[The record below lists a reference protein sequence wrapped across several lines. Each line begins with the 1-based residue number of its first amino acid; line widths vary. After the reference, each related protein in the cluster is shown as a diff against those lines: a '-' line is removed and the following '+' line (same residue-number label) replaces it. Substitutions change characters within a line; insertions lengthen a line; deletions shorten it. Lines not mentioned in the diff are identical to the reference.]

1 MKMVAD
7 NRMYLCNVQ
16 AERSPQFMSLENQ
29 LSAEDYAVIHFQNT
43 LVDYHMQ
50 IGPLPEENHALAIEV
65 GRAFR
70 KSSF

>member
-1 MKMVAD
+1 MKIIAD

-29 LSAEDYAVIHFQNT
+29 LSAEDYAVMHFQNT

-50 IGPLPEENHALAIEV
+50 IGPLPEEDQVINMEV
-65 GRAFR
+65 ERVF
-70 KSSF
+70 